1 MQKERLL
8 DIIVERRTEKK
19 LDQILKTDKEYQAA
33 LKEQDKA
40 LERLENLKLK
50 DRDMRIVSRV
60 LDANNHG
67 SALYGLNAYQLGLKD
82 GGRLFWELLRS
93 LRR

>member
-8 DIIVERRTEKK
+8 DIIIARRTEKK

-40 LERLENLKLK
+40 LERLENLKLR

-60 LDANNHG
+60 LDASNHC
-67 SALYGLNAYQLGLKD
+67 SALYGEKSYRLGLKD
-82 GGRLFWELLRS
+82 GVHLFWELRS
-93 LRR
+93 FCR